1 MEHLRANIVQVMDEL
16 WRVMAPEGYIY
27 IHTAEAGSWQL
38 NMDPTHTQ
46 GFLLNS
52 FDYFDPETRHGK
64 EYSYS
69 EKKWKIV
76 RRTEDAAGLHF
87 ILQVRKDPVK
97 KLHNTKL
104 ADHVLVEAAS

>member
-1 MEHLRANIVQVMDEL
+1 MEHLRANIVPVMDEL
-16 WRVMAPEGYIY
+16 WRIMAPGGYLY

-46 GFLLNS
+46 GFMLQS
-52 FDYFDPETRHGK
+52 FDYFDPDTRHGT

-69 EKKWKIV
+69 DRKWKVV

-87 ILQVRKDPVK
+87 MLQVRKDPVEPK
-97 KLHNTKL
+97 KVTREKV
-104 ADHVLVEAAS
+104 AVA